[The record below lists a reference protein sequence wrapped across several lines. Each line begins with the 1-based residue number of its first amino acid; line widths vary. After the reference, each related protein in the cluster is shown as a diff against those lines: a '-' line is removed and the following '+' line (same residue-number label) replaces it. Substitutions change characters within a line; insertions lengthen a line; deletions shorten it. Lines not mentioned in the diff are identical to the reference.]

1 MYCNEVVEQRLEAA
15 REENGWLPEYHSIL
29 EIETFEQK
37 LKARFPKEYEDA
49 RLSSAGGDDPSKAF
63 QIYMMRALCSP
74 NNPKLTV
81 DEIRFMENERTLVQC
96 DAAYYMTRHYHIK
109 NRENILQYFTFQ
121 TGQKILF
128 NVIAEMERMGVPIEI
143 QIAKARQLGCTTEI
157 QGLIGRYCEFTYG
170 ASGVVA
176 SADRTKTGEMVKMM
190 LMGYDMQHWWLR
202 PLTSRRVESQNGM
215 ITWGAMNSGI
225 SFQHGNQVNPIAMGS
240 TPITY
245 HLSEVSSYYDAASD
259 LIDVGLFKCVH
270 PSPRVL
276 GFLESTCKGNTG
288 YWSDTYWFS
297 KENWAKGGSRLM
309 ALFLPFYCGT
319 DMYPNETWLRA
330 HPIPRD
336 WRPCDE
342 TRQMIAESEL
352 YVKSNPV
359 LEKVLKVASGSKGDW
374 KMGVAQSWYWEV
386 NYLEHRAKGREK
398 DWFQEMPH
406 TDKAAFQGSY
416 DNVFGREVIAEAWT
430 NRDTKYSVYGIV
442 GQSIQERHE
451 PDPDEV
457 DNSLPR
463 LTVKRDNRKGEPFQ
477 WEFVPLFWQEPF
489 EDLDSQAFT
498 EDESHMGKL
507 FVWLEPE
514 PGYDYSI
521 GVDTSKGVGK
531 DGTVVAVSRRGRS
544 ASERDVQAAEW
555 RDNYVSH
562 VEAWAWALAIAS
574 YYSRY
579 MGQHGIMFREPYV
592 AIEQIEAV
600 GDTCQD
606 QMSLCGYSRFHRMIR
621 YDSMPKQM
629 KKSKAHKRG
638 WFTVGWSRPMLTD
651 GFVVNTQ
658 NGWYQ
663 VNSPYTIWEM
673 DHWEVHYTRAGTKEK
688 FEHGEDTTDDG
699 IFANALAS
707 FCPNDRKM
715 QADRSENKFRQ
726 ATSRVPEL
734 DLTPTK
740 AGYFV
745 PETGYAS
752 SRDRDIRALLAADNR
767 RRR

>member
-1 MYCNEVVEQRLEAA
+1 M
-15 REENGWLPEYHSIL
+15 
-29 EIETFEQK
+29 
-37 LKARFPKEYEDA
+37 
-49 RLSSAGGDDPSKAF
+49 
-63 QIYMMRALCSP
+63 
-74 NNPKLTV
+74 
-81 DEIRFMENERTLVQC
+81 
-96 DAAYYMTRHYHIK
+96 
-109 NRENILQYFTFQ
+109 
-121 TGQKILF
+121 
-128 NVIAEMERMGVPIEI
+128 
-143 QIAKARQLGCTTEI
+143 
-157 QGLIGRYCEFTYG
+157 QGLIGHKAEFFYG
-170 ASGVVA
+170 TSGVVA
-176 SADRTKTGEMVKMM
+176 SADKAKTGEMVKMM
-190 LMGYDMQHWWLR
+190 LMGYDMQPWWLR

-245 HLSEVSSYYDAASD
+245 HLSEVSSFYDAAYE

-270 PSPRVL
+270 PSRHVL
-276 GFLESTCKGNTG
+276 GFLESTAKGNTG
-288 YWSDTYWFS
+288 YWSDTYWGS
-297 KENWAKGGSRLM
+297 KAGWEKGTSRLM
-309 ALFLPFYCGT
+309 ALFLPFFCAD
-319 DMYPNETWLRA
+319 DMYPNPTELET
-330 HPIPRD
+330 HPIPEG
-336 WRPCDE
+336 WRPERRDAPDGRRERTLRQVEPDPGESPQAEVGTPSE
-342 TRQMIAESEL
+342 TGRCRARRRGTGSGTSWRL
-352 YVKSNPV
+352 AARVVK
-359 LEKVLKVASGSKGDW
+359 KTGIRKCA
-374 KMGVAQSWYWEV
+374 
-386 NYLEHRAKGREK
+386 
-398 DWFQEMPH
+398 H

-416 DNVFGREVIAEAWT
+416 DNVFGREVITEAWS
-430 NRDTKYSVYGIV
+430 NRETKYSVYGIV

-451 PDPDEV
+451 PDPEDV
-457 DNSLPR
+457 DNTLPR
-463 LTVKRDNRKGEPFQ
+463 LTVKRENRKGEPFQ
-477 WEFVPLFWQEPF
+477 WEFVPLFWEEPF
-489 EDLDSQAFT
+489 KDLDDKELF

-544 ASERDVQAAEW
+544 PSERDIQAAEW

-562 VEAWAWALAIAS
+562 VEAWSWVLAIAS

-638 WFTVGWSRPMLTD
+638 WFTSGWSRPMLTD

-752 SRDRDIRALLAADNR
+752 SRDKDIRALLAADNR